1 MVWWCLVL
9 CAPLWIWAQDHMIKE
24 MKYRPFKEGD
34 KFWLEGTHLKLPYK
48 TMKLTPRWYGQFH
61 ITTKISD
68 VTYHLKIPDKWK
80 IHNVFHASLPMPYN
94 ETEKHSLNFLEP
106 PPDLIDGE
114 EEWEIEEILGDW
126 HYWHKK
132 QYLVW
137 WKGYALAHDS
147 WVDESELHVPE
158 LLEAYKNKIV
168 RKILTNPAQLTMAD
182 IPQPAQIPH
191 DQSSPVLHQSAVAQV
206 PQDQSLWETGLQKYY
221 ELLSIRTLQ
230 LEDKETSSPT
240 SFSTGRR
247 SLFPRWA
254 PSLLPPFRT
263 VSSSTQQIWPQ
274 QNHSTFG
281 PCSNSTHILLMLFTS
296 IALDAALTYV
306 LPTPSYI
313 GSVVTR
319 DIVSTTTNCRITCRA
334 SWTSITSCAT
344 IVFASFPFAMLWP
357 GN

>member
-1 MVWWCLVL
+1 
-9 CAPLWIWAQDHMIKE
+9 
-24 MKYRPFKEGD
+24 
-34 KFWLEGTHLKLPYK
+34 
-48 TMKLTPRWYGQFH
+48 
-61 ITTKISD
+61 
-68 VTYHLKIPDKWK
+68 
-80 IHNVFHASLPMPYN
+80 MPYN

-132 QYLVW
+132 QYLVQ

-158 LLEAYKNKIV
+158 LLEAYKNKTV
-168 RKILTNPAQLTMAD
+168 RRILTNPAQLTMAD

-263 VSSSTQQIWPQ
+263 VSSSTQQI
-274 QNHSTFG
+274 
-281 PCSNSTHILLMLFTS
+281 
-296 IALDAALTYV
+296 
-306 LPTPSYI
+306 
-313 GSVVTR
+313 
-319 DIVSTTTNCRITCRA
+319 
-334 SWTSITSCAT
+334 
-344 IVFASFPFAMLWP
+344 
-357 GN
+357 